1 MIYGKR
7 LQTWENW
14 IASYLG
20 ADGLWK
26 GRSAGTDK
34 GMALQIANKR
44 QTDSMLRREGII
56 DAAMDRF
63 AVGERKLLAEHLAE
77 LQSDVQSRK
86 GNAAYAAQTHP
97 RCQRFWMQ
105 AR

>member
-1 MIYGKR
+1 MYKAQKPTPKSEFGSEAHNNTPGGGLIH
-7 LQTWENW
+7 
-14 IASYLG
+14 AS
-20 ADGLWK
+20 
-26 GRSAGTDK
+26 
-34 GMALQIANKR
+34 R
-44 QTDSMLRREGII
+44 QSELSRVVPESE
-56 DAAMDRF
+56 
-63 AVGERKLLAEHLAE
+63 VGERKLLAEHLAE